1 MPLTPTLLFKLRET
15 LGEEGANDLV
25 TWVER
30 SSERDVSQ
38 LRQLAES
45 YYERLDARLEQ
56 RLAETRA
63 ELRIEIAAQRSD
75 LVKWMFLFWAGTI
88 IPLAALMVALIKL

>member
-1 MPLTPTLLFKLRET
+1 MTGALLKKLRET
-15 LGEEGANDLV
+15 LGDEAASDLV

-30 SSERDVSQ
+30 SSDRDMAQ
-38 LRQLAES
+38 LRQLADS

-63 ELRIEIAAQRSD
+63 DLRVEIAAQRSD
-75 LVKWMFLFWAGTI
+75 IIKWMFIFWAGTI
-88 IPLAALMVALIKL
+88 IPLAALMVALVKL